1 MLAEFARARAAQH
14 TMLSSEAPPYV
25 PRGDCTV
32 EMRRRT
38 PTATCPRCQEVAG
51 AGVCPA
57 PGSVG
62 SLAREFDQVFVLC
75 MGTSC
80 LRHRTGY
87 WPPGVHRKLT
97 AFDAVDMDRTL
108 SEEIGPQAS
117 QLLRIGANRSQH
129 RSRATPGESV
139 LRHRVLAL
147 LAHLQLVAEAKRRG
161 LQSVLILEADV
172 RPLSNTR
179 YELQP
184 DAVAEIAD
192 ALRSREWSVL
202 RLGGQFTEYAW
213 SRNPA
218 ECPAGCACTPVTR
231 RTCEIR
237 PPPAWG
243 GAYCKVKDTV
253 AYAVHRRAY
262 GAFASARHRALRALQ
277 RAVRTEAF
285 AVNGL
290 VGVNPNG
297 AGAGCLG
304 WDSPSPNPNQG
315 RGTFPPRRSMA
326 RGASCRGSTCGC
338 RRRCRAS
345 TCCPRS
351 PCSRPSRA
359 TSTRP

>member
-1 MLAEFARARAAQH
+1 
-14 TMLSSEAPPYV
+14 MLSSEAPPYV

-117 QLLRIGANRSQH
+117 QLLRIGANHSQH

-202 RLGGQFTEYAW
+202 RLGGQFTEYSW

-262 GAFASARHRALRALQ
+262 GAFVSARHRALRALQ

-285 AVNGL
+285 AVNGS
-290 VGVNPNG
+290 VRVNP
-297 AGAGCLG
+297 
-304 WDSPSPNPNQG
+304 
-315 RGTFPPRRSMA
+315 
-326 RGASCRGSTCGC
+326 
-338 RRRCRAS
+338 
-345 TCCPRS
+345 
-351 PCSRPSRA
+351 
-359 TSTRP
+359 

>member
-1 MLAEFARARAAQH
+1 MEAGFSSHQAEARIKFFRGQGAVLAEFARARAAQH
-14 TMLSSEAPPYV
+14 AMLSSEAPPYV

-285 AVNGL
+285 AVNGRSGSWGRGRGRVW
-290 VGVNPNG
+290 VGRLG
-297 AGAGCLG
+297 LG
-304 WDSPSPNPNQG
+304 WG
-315 RGTFPPRRSMA
+315 RG
-326 RGASCRGSTCGC
+326 
-338 RRRCRAS
+338 
-345 TCCPRS
+345 
-351 PCSRPSRA
+351 SR
-359 TSTRP
+359 